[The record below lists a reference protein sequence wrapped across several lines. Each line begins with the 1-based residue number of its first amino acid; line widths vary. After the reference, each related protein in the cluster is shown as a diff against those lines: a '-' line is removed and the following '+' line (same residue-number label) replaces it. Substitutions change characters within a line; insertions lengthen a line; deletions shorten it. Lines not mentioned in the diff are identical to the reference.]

1 MSNWFKLALITES
14 DLITEL
20 KSILDAVATGIL
32 VENPMERADKV
43 FIQARGNVDTIIM
56 GALDLIATQ
65 QGVMEP
71 VLTDEQQA
79 IIQYLKSRALPVAP
93 EEQPVVPEEGLDNE
107 GVESIPGPE
116 PGVLGPSPAL

>member
-20 KSILDAVATGIL
+20 KSILDAVATGVL

-65 QGVMEP
+65 QGVREP

-79 IIQYLKSRALPVAP
+79 IIQYLKSRDLPVAP
-93 EEQPVVPEEGLDNE
+93 EEQPVVPEEGLGNE

-116 PGVLGPSPAL
+116 PSVPGPSPAL